1 MGASHEESWRTTTN
15 PRYLLKLS
23 RIRPNGRK
31 YLLLVCAAVRH
42 LMPGPQTG
50 IANRVLTEI
59 ERFAVAQPRKGV
71 QTHIWRDVIQRAI
84 PQISGPSSRSG
95 LSANGTWLRVLE
107 HRLGALSQIRAAD
120 VNVVFDSAFSQVEY
134 RTRTDTATEVRA
146 LTARL
151 VPGRQPA
158 VPGWFRRLLGAP
170 VPPKPAPNLSAQ
182 QLRDEIVSRVSP
194 DRQEAVRATWSGIT
208 DTTAAITQAYR
219 LVDEHTQQQM
229 AELTARACDLVREVF
244 GNPFSPPVIDPGWLQ
259 WNHGAV
265 HHIAERIATSG
276 DFTDLPILSDA
287 LEDAGCCD
295 EELLRHCRE
304 PHLHV
309 PGCWALDAVRGRN

>member
-1 MGASHEESWRTTTN
+1 MGVSHEEGWCTTTN

-42 LMPGPQTG
+42 LMPGPRTE

-59 ERFAVAQPRKGV
+59 ERFAAAQPRKGV
-71 QTHIWRDVIQRAI
+71 QTHIWRDVVQRAI

-95 LSANGTWLRVLE
+95 AANNDSWLRFLE

-120 VNVVFDSAFSQVEY
+120 VNVVLDSAFSQIEY
-134 RTRTDTATEVRA
+134 RTRTDTATEVRELA
-146 LTARL
+146 ARL
-151 VPGRQPA
+151 TPARRLA
-158 VPGWFRRLLGAP
+158 VPGWFRRLLGAS
-170 VPPKPAPNLSAQ
+170 VPPEPAANLSVQ

-208 DTTAAITQAYR
+208 DTTAATTQTYR
-219 LVDEHTQQQM
+219 LIDEHIQQQI
-229 AELTARACDLVREVF
+229 AEVTARACDLIREVF
-244 GNPFSPPVIDPGWLQ
+244 GNPFHPPVIDPAWLQ

-265 HHIAERIATSG
+265 HHIAERIVASG
-276 DFTDLPILSDA
+276 DFTDLPVLGDA
-287 LEDAGCCD
+287 LEDAGCGN

-304 PHLHV
+304 PHRHV
-309 PGCWALDAVRGRN
+309 LGCWALDAVRGRN

>member
-1 MGASHEESWRTTTN
+1 MGASREEGWCTTTN

-50 IANRVLTEI
+50 TANRVLTEI
-59 ERFAVAQPRKGV
+59 EQFAVAQPRKGV
-71 QTHIWRDVIQRAI
+71 QTHIWRGVVQRAI
-84 PQISGPSSRSG
+84 PQISSPSSLSG
-95 LSANGTWLRVLE
+95 LSANSMWLRLLE

-120 VNVVFDSAFSQVEY
+120 VNVVLDSAFSQIEY
-134 RTRTDTATEVRA
+134 RIRADTASEVRA
-146 LTARL
+146 LAARL
-151 VPGRQPA
+151 TPARRLA

-170 VPPKPAPNLSAQ
+170 VPPEPAPNLSVQ

-194 DRQEAVRATWSGIT
+194 ERQEAVRATWSRIT
-208 DTTAAITQAYR
+208 DTTAATTQAHR
-219 LVDEHTQQQM
+219 LIDEHIQQQI
-229 AELTARACDLVREVF
+229 AEVTARTCDLVREVF
-244 GNPFSPPVIDPGWLQ
+244 GNPFHPPVIDPAWLQ

-265 HHIAERIATSG
+265 YHIAERIAASG
-276 DFTDLPILSDA
+276 DFTDLPVLGDA
-287 LEDAGCCD
+287 LEDAGCGN

-304 PHLHV
+304 PHRHV